1 MKKHSDGKGE
11 MKTDFLW
18 DKITSIENPKAS
30 TKKKEKKRKKASRR
44 RKVSKAT
51 GHT

>member
-30 TKKKEKKRKKASRR
+30 TKKKKKEKKKSFQKEE
-44 RKVSKAT
+44 
-51 GHT
+51 G

>member
-30 TKKKEKKRKKASRR
+30 TKKKRKEKKKSFQKEE
-44 RKVSKAT
+44 
-51 GHT
+51 G